1 MDIHKDSKL
10 LLFAALMLGLMV
22 GAPFAGAVPSPGD
35 VHSMAYLGVMVES
48 VSPEKAASLHLKD
61 HSGAVITGV
70 DQDGPACR
78 AGLKSGDIVIVFDG
92 KPVEGPDQFANFIH
106 SSAAGTIVSMTVIRD

>member
-1 MDIHKDSKL
+1 MVIHRVSKL
-10 LLFAALMLGLMV
+10 LIYAALTLGI
-22 GAPFAGAVPSPGD
+22 AGVVPAVDATPMPPSPGD
-35 VHSMAYLGVMVES
+35 VHSTAYLGVMVES

-61 HSGAVITGV
+61 HSGAAITGV

-92 KPVEGPDQFANFIH
+92 NAVEG
-106 SSAAGTIVSMTVIRD
+106 